1 MEMENEGLG
10 EEPLNRPKWK
20 KALDWYYF
28 CNINFENEFSENGEA
43 EGYSCYDSSG
53 YLFFV

>member
-1 MEMENEGLG
+1 MENEGLS

-28 CNINFENEFSENGEA
+28 CNINFENELSENGEA